1 MGEQGDPQRLT
12 ALVSPTTLHERA
24 QYHTPKPETVEESTR
39 KWGGGR
45 WVLGRTLAT
54 MTPFVK
60 DENRMASSFSDYL
73 CSSFCKRE
81 IK

>member
-39 KWGGGR
+39 KWGGGA
-45 WVLGRTLAT
+45 VGTG
-54 MTPFVK
+54 K
-60 DENRMASSFSDYL
+60 DSSHHDTF
-73 CSSFCKRE
+73 RE
-81 IK
+81 R